1 MKLSIRTK
9 FAVGMVFI
17 FLIILVLLGFSA
29 FYLNKLSNK
38 TGAILKENYLSV
50 VYAREMS
57 EGLLNINQEVTTG
70 FLLNRNLDR
79 QIIQK
84 ELDAVNKS
92 LQLEKGNIT
101 ELGEDKLVAGIESG
115 FTEYRDSV
123 TKFMGSMPVTG
134 RILFL
139 QKKMG
144 FLSQQLVLLSQM
156 NGKAI
161 ETKTDDAK
169 VSSKNALTRMT
180 ILGSFCF
187 LIALSFIYSFASY
200 FNERFFQLY
209 NGIKEIVS
217 SNYGQRLYFDGVD
230 EFYELSLLFN
240 QMAEKL
246 SGEQSQNE
254 EQIDFLA
261 PSEKEQNDDNLE
273 ELKDVLVRIKNIE
286 KQAEEVIS
294 KMESGKDLKING

>member
-9 FAVGMVFI
+9 FALGMVFM
-17 FLIILVLLGFSA
+17 FVIILVLMGFSA

-38 TGAILKENYLSV
+38 TSAILKENYLSV
-50 VYAREMS
+50 VYAREMT
-57 EGLLNINQEVTTG
+57 EGLVNINQEITTEFISG
-70 FLLNRNLDR
+70 NTPDDQLIN
-79 QIIQK
+79 K
-84 ELDAVNKS
+84 ELKAIDHS
-92 LQLEKGNIT
+92 FQLEKNNIT
-101 ELGEDKLVAGIESG
+101 EPGEDKLVSDIEKGIR
-115 FTEYRDSV
+115 EYRDSV
-123 TKFMGSMPVTG
+123 KSYFGSPQQATKV
-134 RILFL
+134 LYL

-144 FLSQQLVLLSQM
+144 LLSQQLVLLSQI

-161 ETKTDDAK
+161 EAKTDDAK
-169 VSSKNALTRMT
+169 ASSVSALTQMT
-180 ILGSFCF
+180 ILGTFCF

-230 EFYELSLLFN
+230 EFYEISLLFN

-246 SGEQSQNE
+246 SGDQSQE
-254 EQIDFLA
+254 DEQIDFLTI
-261 PSEKEQNDDNLE
+261 SEISEQEQNNDNLN
-273 ELKDVLVRIKNIE
+273 ELKNVLVRLKSIE

-294 KMESGKDLKING
+294 KIENKE

>member
-9 FAVGMVFI
+9 FGVGMVFI

-38 TGAILKENYLSV
+38 TSAILKENYLSV

-57 EGLLNINQEVTTG
+57 EGLMNINQEITTG
-70 FLLNRNLDR
+70 FLQNRKLDS

-84 ELDAVNKS
+84 ELGIFDKS

-101 ELGEDKLVAGIESG
+101 EPGEDKLVAGIEHG
-115 FTEYRDSV
+115 FVEYRDSV
-123 TKFMGSMPVTG
+123 SKSMESIPPKDH
-134 RILFL
+134 ILFF
-139 QKKMG
+139 QKKMVS
-144 FLSQQLVLLSQM
+144 LSQQLLLLSQM

-161 ETKTDDAK
+161 ESKTDDAK
-169 VSSKNALTRMT
+169 VSSKNAVTGMT
-180 ILGSFCF
+180 ILGSFSF

-230 EFYELSLLFN
+230 EFYEISLLFN

-246 SGEQSQNE
+246 SGGKGQE
-254 EQIDFLA
+254 EDQIDFFVDQGK
-261 PSEKEQNDDNLE
+261 EKNDDNLD
-273 ELKDVLVRIKNIE
+273 ELKDVLIRIKNIE
-286 KQAEEVIS
+286 KQAEDVIS
-294 KMESGKDLKING
+294 KIEHKE

>member
-9 FAVGMVFI
+9 FALGMVFI
-17 FLIILVLLGFSA
+17 FIIVLVLLVFSG

-50 VYAREMS
+50 VYAREMNA
-57 EGLLNINQEVTTG
+57 GLENINQEITTS
-70 FLLNRNLDR
+70 FLTNRNPDGQL
-79 QIIQK
+79 IQK
-84 ELDAVNKS
+84 ELGMIDQS

-101 ELGEDKLVAGIESG
+101 ETGEDKLVAGIEAG

-123 TKFMGSMPVTG
+123 GKVNGSPLSAG
-134 RILFL
+134 RILYF
-139 QKKMG
+139 QKQLG
-144 FLSQQLVLLSQM
+144 FLSQQIVLLSQM

-161 ETKTDDAK
+161 EVKTDDAK
-169 VSSKNALTRMT
+169 VSAKNAVTGMT

-187 LIALSFIYSFASY
+187 LIALSFVYSFASY

-209 NGIKEIVS
+209 NGIKEIAS
-217 SNYGQRLYFDGVD
+217 NNYGQRLYFDGAD
-230 EFYELSLLFN
+230 EFNEISVVFN

-246 SGEQSQNE
+246 SGTQSQKE
-254 EQIDFLA
+254 EPIDFLTF
-261 PSEKEQNDDNLE
+261 SEEEQNDDNLE
-273 ELKDVLVRIKNIE
+273 ELKDVLFRIKSIE

-294 KMESGKDLKING
+294 RIENK